1 MITEKYVSFETAKLL
16 KDKGF
21 DEECRAFWKEW
32 DGQNMLCHCSS
43 SHVFEWCHNS
53 MLEGY
58 NDDSEL
64 NVAAPTLQMAKDWL
78 RVEKKLYIQV
88 DLDGWALGGR
98 RGYYIVIQGT
108 DNDFE
113 DMAPTV
119 NEDDIVFFPTPEEAT
134 EAAIRYCL
142 ENLI

>member
-1 MITEKYVSFETAKLL
+1 
-16 KDKGF
+16 
-21 DEECRAFWKEW
+21 
-32 DGQNMLCHCSS
+32 
-43 SHVFEWCHNS
+43 

-58 NDDSEL
+58 NDDSES

-78 RVEKKLYIQV
+78 MVEKKLYIQV

-98 RGYYIVIQGT
+98 SGYYIVIQGT

-142 ENLI
+142 EKLV

>member
-1 MITEKYVSFETAKLL
+1 
-16 KDKGF
+16 
-21 DEECRAFWKEW
+21 
-32 DGQNMLCHCSS
+32 
-43 SHVFEWCHNS
+43 
-53 MLEGY
+53 MLERYY
-58 NDDSEL
+58 NDDSES

-119 NEDDIVFFPTPEEAT
+119 NEEDIVFFPTPEEAT
-134 EAAIRYCL
+134 EAAIRYCVEKL
-142 ENLI
+142 V

>member
-21 DEECRAFWKEW
+21 DEPCSHLYRN
-32 DGQNMLCHCSS
+32 DGM
-43 SHVFEWCHNS
+43 HVYCGDAKLIVTSNTEINTP
-53 MLEGY
+53 
-58 NDDSEL
+58 DDWVSRTFTCTC
-64 NVAAPTLQMAKDWL
+64 PTLQMAKDWL

-98 RGYYIVIQGT
+98 RGYYIIIQGT

-119 NEDDIVFFPTPEEAT
+119 NEDDIVFFHTPEEAT